1 MLTGLVGMV
10 DRLDGETRKVI
21 VHGDYALMSATF
33 NANGG
38 AVSGTTGEM
47 ARRQP
52 DGTWRFLIDDPAFG
66 P

>member
-1 MLTGLVGMV
+1 
-10 DRLDGETRKVI
+10 
-21 VHGDYALMSATF
+21 MSATF

-38 AVSGTTGEM
+38 VVSGTTGEV
-47 ARRQP
+47 AHRQP